1 MCVCVRTLSSSL
13 GLTLLTDGD
22 RSLQEMLF
30 FSEIVGDRWKSRWI
44 FLTTTNMCLYGSRVL
59 FFWATRLFWAA
70 EASTRKTRPHFSAP
84 LRRILQ
90 TVLLL
95 VHFSQADPYVFSL
108 SSTPCTHTRT
118 HTCTDFC
125 PFQRLTLGNAV
136 LLPYRRTDKAIVQ
149 IRRLRVHASTCMCA
163 CAGACLHFFS
173 SWLPLM
179 RSRWFRARRWSRQ
192 AGRVNVMSAAQM

>member
-1 MCVCVRTLSSSL
+1 MKIKMDFLDYYKYVSVWKQSSFLLSHTSL
-13 GLTLLTDGD
+13 LGSWGLDQKNQASFFRSPEKDPPNSPSPCSLFSG
-22 RSLQEMLF
+22 RSLC
-30 FSEIVGDRWKSRWI
+30 I
-44 FLTTTNMCLYGSRVL
+44 
-59 FFWATRLFWAA
+59 
-70 EASTRKTRPHFSAP
+70 
-84 LRRILQ
+84 
-90 TVLLL
+90 
-95 VHFSQADPYVFSL
+95 FSQQYPQH
-108 SSTPCTHTRT
+108 THAHT

-149 IRRLRVHASTCMCA
+149 IPRLRVHASTCMCA